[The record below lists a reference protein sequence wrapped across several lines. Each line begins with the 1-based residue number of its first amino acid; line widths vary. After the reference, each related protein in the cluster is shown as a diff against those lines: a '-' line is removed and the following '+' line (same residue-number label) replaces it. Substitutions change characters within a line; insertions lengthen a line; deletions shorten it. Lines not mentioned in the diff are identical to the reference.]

1 MGASRAGDRNRFA
14 RGVTNVWQS
23 RAMLKQLPPLH
34 SWASALIAT
43 VVGFGGTIAL
53 VVQAFGTLGAS
64 VEQTGSAV
72 TALCLAFAVGGAALS
87 MKLRMPI
94 VLAWSTPGAALLAAA
109 PPGLTWPT
117 AIAVFLT
124 AAALMI
130 VLGLIPALGRLAA
143 RIPGSVAS
151 AMLAGVLLPFCLTTF
166 RLAAEDWLLIALLA
180 GVFVVARRRVPLYA
194 LLLVLIAAIAITLVR
209 GDAGS
214 PPPGAVF
221 GQLLPTTPGGEWRAI
236 IGLAIPLFLV
246 TLVSQNLPG
255 LMVLRNAG
263 YEPKPGP
270 LIVSVGALSLVLAPF
285 GAHAVNLAAITA
297 ALVTSDDA
305 HPDRSKRW
313 TVAVIYAGFYLLL
326 AIFAPAL
333 VRLFL
338 ALPHAVIAALTGLAL
353 IPALTSG
360 LENML
365 VVKDERDAAIL
376 TFLATASG
384 LALFGLGSAF
394 WGLVVG
400 FTALAAKRFF
410 SPASPPA
417 PASAHSPATAPRT
430 TDP

>member
-1 MGASRAGDRNRFA
+1 
-14 RGVTNVWQS
+14 
-23 RAMLKQLPPLH
+23 
-34 SWASALIAT
+34 
-43 VVGFGGTIAL
+43 
-53 VVQAFGTLGAS
+53 
-64 VEQTGSAV
+64 
-72 TALCLAFAVGGAALS
+72 
-87 MKLRMPI
+87 
-94 VLAWSTPGAALLAAA
+94 
-109 PPGLTWPT
+109 
-117 AIAVFLT
+117 
-124 AAALMI
+124 
-130 VLGLIPALGRLAA
+130 
-143 RIPGSVAS
+143 
-151 AMLAGVLLPFCLTTF
+151 MLAGVLLPFCLAAF
-166 RLAAEDWLLIALLA
+166 RLAAEDWLLVGLLV
-180 GVFVVARRRVPLYA
+180 GVFIVARRRVPLYA
-194 LLLVLIAAIAITLVR
+194 LLWVLVAAIAITSIR

-221 GQLLPTTPGGEWRAI
+221 GQLLPTLPEGEWRAV
-236 IGLAIPLFLV
+236 IGLALPLFLV

-270 LIVSVGALSLVLAPF
+270 LIVSTGVLSLVLAPF

-305 HPDRSKRW
+305 HPDRSQRW
-313 TVAVIYAGFYLLL
+313 MVAVIYAGFYLLL

-400 FTALAAKRFF
+400 FIALAAKKFF
-410 SPASPPA
+410 APASPPA
-417 PASAHSPATAPRT
+417 RASAHPPATAART
-430 TDP
+430 TDS